1 MLRLALAIY
10 IFCLPSPVLAAINCA
25 AILSAYS
32 AKLGQSSSRDRDHFQ
47 ALMGLLNR
55 TLPYR
60 YQDGR
65 KLGKETGEPTPDDF
79 KLLRE
84 FRDQILS
91 GKFSTGIELKN
102 PDPDFEQILRQAI
115 WDDIARRLP
124 PSKGLFFS
132 KPLKKTI
139 DGKEPRPS
147 RDESFEKIL
156 KASITEVMPDIDK
169 YESKLSLSDQTSMRI
184 LRARIASVT
193 NPDWIYL
200 STEDAAIIKKVYWR
214 LAKSY
219 SDSSIQ
225 KAFAVSLTRGGF
237 STINRG
243 IGLAAVEKALSPYT
257 DRVRIALDNARA
269 RKLDSS
275 DRGSIGVM
283 ANARHIPFLQILKSS
298 KAKVPLLTLY
308 GSALAVTSDDEKIR
322 AELSRYLNL
331 SGEPDSSTTQSLKI
345 ITKAYYAWY
354 RQFDRIASGT
364 IRWAGIGLVSASVIG
379 VSGSILFASYFP
391 KEAPLAMNAS
401 QLWQAAVQQSI
412 DSREYWGENIAD
424 TIDRLKKSDL
434 AH

>member
-1 MLRLALAIY
+1 LFASELK
-10 IFCLPSPVLAAINCA
+10 
-25 AILSAYS
+25 
-32 AKLGQSSSRDRDHFQ
+32 AKSSSRDRDHFQ
-47 ALMGLLNR
+47 ALIGLLNR

-65 KLGKETGEPTPDDF
+65 KLGKETGEPT
-79 KLLRE
+79 
-84 FRDQILS
+84 
-91 GKFSTGIELKN
+91 
-102 PDPDFEQILRQAI
+102 PDFEQILRQAI

-139 DGKEPRPS
+139 DGKEPRTS

-193 NPDWIYL
+193 APEWIYL

-283 ANARHIPFLQILKSS
+283 ANARHIPFLKILKSS

-308 GSALAVTSDDEKIR
+308 GFALAVTSDDEKIR

-331 SGEPDSSTTQSLKI
+331 SGEPDSSTT
-345 ITKAYYAWY
+345 
-354 RQFDRIASGT
+354 
-364 IRWAGIGLVSASVIG
+364 LVRVLSA
-379 VSGSILFASYFP
+379 L
-391 KEAPLAMNAS
+391 
-401 QLWQAAVQQSI
+401 AVQFS
-412 DSREYWGENIAD
+412 SRAIF
-424 TIDRLKKSDL
+424 LKK
-434 AH
+434 HRWQ